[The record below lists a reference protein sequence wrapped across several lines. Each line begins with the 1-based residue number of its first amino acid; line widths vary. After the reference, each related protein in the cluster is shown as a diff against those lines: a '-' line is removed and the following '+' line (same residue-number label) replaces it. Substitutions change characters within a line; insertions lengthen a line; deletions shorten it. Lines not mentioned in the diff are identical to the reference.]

1 MELSG
6 KRVTASPHV
15 LVRAMEGE
23 SVLLNLDRESYFG
36 LDEVGTR
43 MWTALVESPT
53 VDDAVRV
60 LEAEYDVDSQALWTD
75 LGRFLGELEDAG
87 LVEVHDP

>member
-1 MELSG
+1 MELSV
-6 KRVTASPHV
+6 KRVCASPHV
-15 LVRAMEGE
+15 LVRAMESE

-43 MWTALVESPT
+43 MWNVLIESPS
-53 VDDAVRV
+53 VNDAFRV
-60 LEAEYDVDSQALWTD
+60 LEAEYEIESAALWAD
-75 LGRFLGELEDAG
+75 LQRFVGELADAG